1 MFFNKLETCGFHKDS
16 AMNVTQLAN
25 HRVTHVLNADH
36 SKWREGAE
44 TYQGKNIKYLGIE
57 AHNSC
62 IFYMIVNFQTAL
74 NSHTG
79 TSGFSKVERCKICEF
94 NSDTPSIIVSTS
106 LLQSKKLLHWGM
118 PV

>member
-16 AMNVTQLAN
+16 AMNVAQLAN
-25 HRVTHVLNADH
+25 HPVTHVLNANH

-44 TYQGKNIKYLGIE
+44 AYQGTNIKYLGIE

-62 IFYMIVNFQTAL
+62 IFSMIVNFQTAL
-74 NSHTG
+74 NSSTG
-79 TSGFSKVERCKICEF
+79 PTVFSKVERCKKSEF
-94 NSDTPSIIVSTS
+94 YSDTPSIISTS